1 MRPWKKYLI
10 INKREPFYKYVGV
23 LVHVYDIHALF
34 DKLTLFGRDLDH
46 KQCSFHIK
54 DWDFIE
60 LFNKSLANQIA
71 RGLCDRIPEDCA
83 GIIEEF
89 LIGVGSLGV
98 GSLGHGAMGTHR
110 YPLR

>member
-1 MRPWKKYLI
+1 MLPWKKYMI
-10 INKREPFYKYVGV
+10 INKVKPCYKYVGI
-23 LVHVYDIHALF
+23 LVHLYDTNHALF
-34 DKLTLFGRDLDH
+34 DKLSIFGRDLDY
-46 KQCSFHIK
+46 KQCSFHIE
-54 DWDFIE
+54 DWDFVE

-89 LIGVGSLGV
+89 LVGSLGAGPV
-98 GSLGHGAMGTHR
+98 GAGSAGPPHR